1 MLKKHSKSSKKRLV
15 LYPVRIAAVLAI
27 TSIILYIFFS
37 IWPLTYSI
45 YIAFTDANATN
56 IASDPKIAEL
66 KSIYDSSK
74 NYLLNN
80 KDKIISYAKEVDNNI
95 NSTILQLNMFKE
107 YLQNVTPQT
116 FSTDIINNYR
126 NNINGYLL
134 RIIQIVNSNETYFY
148 YYTELRNTLSKAYT
162 ITNSMWNDV
171 DNIIGF
177 KLFYTQE
184 DINKI
189 KDSSLPK
196 IGMIVNEL
204 TNSSMIL
211 KTIEENYDS
220 FIETVLSDVSNE
232 INRLSMHFVG
242 LQNFVTLFTD
252 SRFPYSILKT
262 ILFVL
267 TSVPLKVI
275 FGIIIAF
282 LFSSP
287 MIYGRKIMRAMLL
300 IPWALPVLLSVT
312 TWRMLFAPDG
322 PLALILGQM
331 LNYKFSIYT
340 HEWDAFFVY
349 NIVEMWLAYP
359 FIMTITMGAIASV
372 PKEFI
377 EASYIDGISVF
388 SRFRKIMLPLTIKPI
403 LFATILTSG
412 ASLQAF
418 MVPLLINDGGPTTMI
433 KLPGFTSTLGN
444 ANELMILYGY
454 NRAWLD
460 QQYGLST
467 ATFLVV
473 VAILFIYAL
482 IWFYFIYK
490 RGSTK

>member
-1 MLKKHSKSSKKRLV
+1 MLKKRIKSSKKRLV

-66 KSIYDSSK
+66 KSIYDSSR

-148 YYTELRNTLSKAYT
+148 YYTELRNALSKAYT

-189 KDSSLPK
+189 KDNSLPK

-204 TNSSMIL
+204 ANSSMIL
-211 KTIEENYDS
+211 KTIEENY
-220 FIETVLSDVSNE
+220 
-232 INRLSMHFVG
+232 
-242 LQNFVTLFTD
+242 
-252 SRFPYSILKT
+252 
-262 ILFVL
+262 
-267 TSVPLKVI
+267 
-275 FGIIIAF
+275 
-282 LFSSP
+282 
-287 MIYGRKIMRAMLL
+287 
-300 IPWALPVLLSVT
+300 
-312 TWRMLFAPDG
+312 
-322 PLALILGQM
+322 
-331 LNYKFSIYT
+331 
-340 HEWDAFFVY
+340 
-349 NIVEMWLAYP
+349 
-359 FIMTITMGAIASV
+359 
-372 PKEFI
+372 
-377 EASYIDGISVF
+377 
-388 SRFRKIMLPLTIKPI
+388 
-403 LFATILTSG
+403 
-412 ASLQAF
+412 
-418 MVPLLINDGGPTTMI
+418 
-433 KLPGFTSTLGN
+433 
-444 ANELMILYGY
+444 
-454 NRAWLD
+454 
-460 QQYGLST
+460 
-467 ATFLVV
+467 
-473 VAILFIYAL
+473 
-482 IWFYFIYK
+482 
-490 RGSTK
+490 GS

>member
-1 MLKKHSKSSKKRLV
+1 
-15 LYPVRIAAVLAI
+15 
-27 TSIILYIFFS
+27 
-37 IWPLTYSI
+37 
-45 YIAFTDANATN
+45 
-56 IASDPKIAEL
+56 
-66 KSIYDSSK
+66 
-74 NYLLNN
+74 
-80 KDKIISYAKEVDNNI
+80 
-95 NSTILQLNMFKE
+95 
-107 YLQNVTPQT
+107 
-116 FSTDIINNYR
+116 
-126 NNINGYLL
+126 
-134 RIIQIVNSNETYFY
+134 
-148 YYTELRNTLSKAYT
+148 
-162 ITNSMWNDV
+162 
-171 DNIIGF
+171 
-177 KLFYTQE
+177 
-184 DINKI
+184 
-189 KDSSLPK
+189 
-196 IGMIVNEL
+196 
-204 TNSSMIL
+204 MIL

-220 FIETVLSDVSNE
+220 FIETVLSDVSSE
-232 INRLSMHFVG
+232 ISRLSIHFVG
-242 LQNFVTLFTD
+242 LQNFATLFTD
-252 SRFPYSILKT
+252 SRFPYSIFKT

-287 MIYGRKIMRAMLL
+287 LIYGRKIMRAMLL

-322 PLALILGQM
+322 PLALILSQM

-377 EASYIDGISVF
+377 EASYMDGISVF

-482 IWFYFIYK
+482 IWFYFIYR
-490 RGSTK
+490 RGTTK